1 MRFVEGPTRLYE
13 AHYRFVVCSWYPK
26 QVSDFSFEIEINTS
40 DTGVSISKVYNYPLY
55 IFLFIFNIDGWVHSG

>member
-26 QVSDFSFEIEINTS
+26 QVSDFSFEIETNTS
-40 DTGVSISKVYNYPLY
+40 DTGVGKGEKVKKTAETAET
-55 IFLFIFNIDGWVHSG
+55 G